1 MYMKITFLRSL
12 YIFFFRTIPSAGS
25 FNISDL
31 LPWRR
36 YIVQVTATSIDHR
49 ITDFIRRDFRT
60 VEEGKLQIIKSEV
73 YTVNPFYTDTQ
84 YNDKNR
90 YNDNLTGT
98 KLSLKA
104 SLRR

>member
-1 MYMKITFLRSL
+1 MKHYVHKDTFSQIT
-12 YIFFFRTIPSAGS
+12 IHFFSRTIPSSGS

-60 VEEGKLQIIKSEV
+60 VEEGKLQLIKSEV

-84 YNDKNR
+84 YNDKLR
-90 YNDNLTGT
+90 YYDYLTGT
-98 KLSLKA
+98 K
-104 SLRR
+104 